1 MRETQIPSNGVET
14 QNVVATFMTK
24 VYSWMTLALFITGFI
39 AMYVAS
45 SEQLI
50 NIIFGSKFL
59 FYGLIIAEF
68 GLVWYLSARV
78 ATLSFTTAL
87 TMFIIYSILS
97 GLTLSC
103 VFLLYTS
110 SSIASTFFIT
120 GGTFAIMSLA
130 GFYTKKDLSGFG
142 SIMMMGL
149 IGVIIAT
156 VVNYF
161 LNSSTLNYII
171 SFVGVMVF
179 VGLTAY
185 DTQKL
190 KNIATQVEGEQAKK
204 ASIMGALTLYLDFIN
219 LFLYL
224 LRFLGNRR

>member
-130 GFYTKKDLSGFG
+130 GFFTKKDLSGFG

-190 KNIATQVEGEQAKK
+190 KNIAVQVEGEQAKK